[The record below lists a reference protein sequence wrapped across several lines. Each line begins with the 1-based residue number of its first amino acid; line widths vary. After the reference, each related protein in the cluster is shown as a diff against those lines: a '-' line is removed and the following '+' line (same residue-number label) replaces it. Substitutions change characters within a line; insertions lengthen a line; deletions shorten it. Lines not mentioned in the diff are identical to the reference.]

1 MDNTLYFFDDYC
13 LDPAERTLTRRDQV
27 VSLTPKAFDTLSLLV
42 ENSGRVVSKDLL
54 LSRVWPQTFIEENNL
69 AVHIS
74 VLRKTLAAETEHEYI
89 KTVPKRGYCFTA
101 EVREEHTHAQAQRPR
116 SIAILPFKVEDS
128 NPDDR
133 QRAVGLADSI
143 ITRLSQ
149 IASVAVSPTS
159 SVIKYSE
166 QDFDALTVAKDLRVD
181 SVLSGR
187 LARVGDRLRL
197 NVQLI
202 GVETDTVLW
211 ADRIDADSTDAFLY
225 EDIISEHL
233 AQSLGLHLT
242 GEQFARLT
250 KRHTESGDAYQ
261 VYLQGRYY
269 LARRTAESLKK
280 GVECFE
286 RATRIDP
293 NYAPAYSGLSDCY
306 TLLNYYG
313 AFPSSVGRPKAT
325 AAAAKAI
332 MADDALAE
340 AHASTALVAFWY
352 EWDWLRARIEFE
364 RALTL
369 NPSYATARQWYCWY
383 LCAIG
388 QFEEAEKQGQLAL
401 EIDPMATTTNMALVK
416 CFFFSERIDDT
427 IRQCRR
433 ILALDETYLPACYF
447 LGQALVMKSLFD
459 EALAV
464 YRKGMTT
471 LGDLPI
477 GRAVIAHAH
486 ALAGDR
492 QTAEA
497 TLSALIEMSQSGGAY
512 VPAYALAL
520 IHTGLG
526 NTKQAI
532 EYLYKA
538 FEERFIWLVY
548 LKVDPVFATLREDS
562 HFNDLV
568 AKMQFTQTAEF
579 PAVAASTQM
588 Q

>member
-1 MDNTLYFFDDYC
+1 
-13 LDPAERTLTRRDQV
+13 
-27 VSLTPKAFDTLSLLV
+27 
-42 ENSGRVVSKDLL
+42 
-54 LSRVWPQTFIEENNL
+54 
-69 AVHIS
+69 
-74 VLRKTLAAETEHEYI
+74 
-89 KTVPKRGYCFTA
+89 
-101 EVREEHTHAQAQRPR
+101 
-116 SIAILPFKVEDS
+116 
-128 NPDDR
+128 
-133 QRAVGLADSI
+133 
-143 ITRLSQ
+143 
-149 IASVAVSPTS
+149 
-159 SVIKYSE
+159 
-166 QDFDALTVAKDLRVD
+166 
-181 SVLSGR
+181 
-187 LARVGDRLRL
+187 
-197 NVQLI
+197 
-202 GVETDTVLW
+202 
-211 ADRIDADSTDAFLY
+211 
-225 EDIISEHL
+225 
-233 AQSLGLHLT
+233 
-242 GEQFARLT
+242 
-250 KRHTESGDAYQ
+250 
-261 VYLQGRYY
+261 
-269 LARRTAESLKK
+269 
-280 GVECFE
+280 
-286 RATRIDP
+286 
-293 NYAPAYSGLSDCY
+293 
-306 TLLNYYG
+306 
-313 AFPSSVGRPKAT
+313 VGRPKAT